1 MDYKNRIKDFYEGK
15 LNQQEAREFLDFL
28 ESPEAEKQL
37 TQEMIQAWISELKQE
52 DQTWDNGDLWKKI
65 NSQREP
71 APVTTVNKLSSDG
84 IIGKYLWI
92 KVAAMFLFFGLG
104 LIYFLQL
111 SEGSG
116 TEELLV
122 IQDQYITKSNPKGQK
137 TRIQLEDGSEVY
149 LNSESSIRYPADFA
163 ANRQIFLEGEAYF
176 KVAEDSLHPFK
187 VDAKEII
194 TTALGTSFNISTFN
208 SEEQVIVTLLTGK
221 VKLNKLGKDEFIEL
235 IPGEESILSANAQV
249 LEKYTVS
256 NLDRILWTKGI
267 LKFQDASLIEMKK
280 ILERW
285 YGVEIIIL
293 GNPNNLKASGVFDP
307 QESLENV
314 LKVMGETL
322 EFEFEIH
329 DQLIT
334 INFK

>member
-52 DQTWDNGDLWKKI
+52 DLIWDSRDLLKKI
-65 NSQREP
+65 NSQRKP
-71 APVTTVNKLSSDG
+71 ALETTVKKLSSDKKRG
-84 IIGKYLWI
+84 NYLWI
-92 KVAAMFLFFGLG
+92 KVAALFLFFGLG

-116 TEELLV
+116 TEEFLAT
-122 IQDQYITKSNPKGQK
+122 QEAYITKSNPKGQK

-176 KVAEDSLHPFK
+176 EVAEDSLHPFR
-187 VDAKEII
+187 VDAKGII

-208 SEEQVIVTLLTGK
+208 AEEQVIVTLLTGK
-221 VKLNKLGKDEFIEL
+221 VKLNQLGKDGFIEL
-235 IPGEESILSANAQV
+235 NPGEESILSTEFQV
-249 LEKYTVS
+249 LEKYTIPS
-256 NLDRILWTKGI
+256 LDRILWTKGI
-267 LKFQDASLIEMKK
+267 LKFQDASLTDMKK

-285 YGVEIIIL
+285 YGVEITIG
-293 GNPNNLKASGVFDP
+293 GNPNNLKASGIFDP

-322 EFEFEIH
+322 GFEFEIH